1 MRRLLATGV
10 ALVALAGSLAGQGL
24 RERVSSGLF
33 TFGTCGQPL
42 CLEGSQLVG
51 HGSHFIPAQV
61 SGAGAVISFLSNA
74 IGVSVGNV
82 PVSAAS
88 SGTTFSFEGGLP
100 VKTSS
105 SAGPIFAERAQ
116 TLGRGRFF
124 LGANVT
130 ALHFERLRGVP
141 LDNLS
146 LNFAHQDVDPAGL
159 GDPSYE
165 SDLIQV
171 RVAMDIDLLVT
182 SVFASWGI
190 VDGVDLSVSVPLV
203 HTSVKGA
210 SVAQVIPFG
219 SGTATPHYFG
229 TDASGNPVLSAVAAT
244 EGSASGIG
252 DVAGRVKI
260 NVFQSRT
267 VGVALL
273 VDGRFPTG
281 DEANLLGAG
290 RFAGRGLGV
299 VSLRLG
305 TFAPHANLGYVFRDA
320 ELENNSVLATL
331 GFDNL
336 VGSWATFAVDL
347 LSEWQLGDSKLRLPG
362 SIHYTTPFDRT
373 IESSAIPDRKDNAMA
388 ASFGFKFSTP
398 RGITFI
404 TNAVIP
410 LRDAGLQPSAVWT
423 GGLEYN
429 F

>member
-1 MRRLLATGV
+1 MRRLVATGA
-10 ALVALAGSLAGQGL
+10 ALVVFAGALAGQGL
-24 RERVSSGLF
+24 RERISSELF

-51 HGSHFIPAQV
+51 HGDHFIPAQV
-61 SGAGAVISFLSNA
+61 SGAGAVLAFLGNA
-74 IGVSVGNV
+74 IGVSVGNA

-88 SGTTFSFEGGLP
+88 SGTTFSFEGGQP

-141 LDNLS
+141 LDHLT
-146 LNFAHQDVDPAGL
+146 LNFAHEDITPTGL
-159 GDPSYE
+159 GDPSFE

-182 SVFASWGI
+182 SVFAAWGL
-190 VDGVDLSVSVPLV
+190 VDGVDLSVSVPFV
-203 HTSVKGA
+203 HTTVRGA

-219 SGTATPHYFG
+219 SGTTTPHYFG
-229 TDASGNPVLSAVAAT
+229 TDGSGNPVLSAVAST
-244 EGSASGIG
+244 EGSATGLG

-281 DEANLLGAG
+281 DDANLLGAG
-290 RFAGRGLGV
+290 RFSGRGLGI

-305 TFAPHANLGYVFRDA
+305 GFSPHANLGYVFRDA
-320 ELENNSVLATL
+320 ESENNGVLATV

-336 VGSWATFAVDL
+336 LGSWASLAVDL
-347 LSEWQLGDSKLRLPG
+347 ISEWQLGESRLSLPG
-362 SIHYTTPFDRT
+362 PIQYTTPFPRT
-373 IESSAIPDRKDNAMA
+373 IESSLIPERKDHAMA
-388 ASFGFKFSTP
+388 ASIGFKFSTP
-398 RGITFI
+398 RGITFV
-404 TNAVIP
+404 TNALIP